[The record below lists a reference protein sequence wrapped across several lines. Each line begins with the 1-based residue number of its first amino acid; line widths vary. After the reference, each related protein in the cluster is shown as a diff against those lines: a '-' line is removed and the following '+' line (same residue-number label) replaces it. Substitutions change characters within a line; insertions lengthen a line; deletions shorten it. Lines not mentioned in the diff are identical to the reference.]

1 MRQILVFVLLSGI
14 LCWLMFA
21 PIYKHVVIVRHALL
35 EQEVDYLLEIAA
47 NGDHGY
53 LSVALVDDSKARLEA
68 RGFELAQLNYEVQS
82 TTGADATNSTSPIPR
97 GEGISLSISYPMGN
111 VFLLDRLI
119 GVTGPDATERMVA
132 SGMKMSEYVP

>member
-47 NGDHGY
+47 NGDHGHVGATM
-53 LSVALVDDSKARLEA
+53 LEDSKARLET
-68 RGFELAQLNYEVQS
+68 RGFDVAKLTYEIES
-82 TTGADATNSTSPIPR
+82 TTGADATNPASPIPR
-97 GEGISLSISYPMGN
+97 GEGIYLSISYPMGH
-111 VFLLDRLI
+111 VFVLDRLI
-119 GVTGPDATERMVA
+119 GVTGPAATDRMIA